1 MLLQV
6 APVST
11 LAVADRAFTRQ
22 YFRGAVAAILMY
34 DITSADSLAGAQK
47 WLETL
52 EAELPPSPKTILV
65 LVGSKLDRQ
74 EERQVPLDEALQM
87 ALRAN
92 AAHLECSSK
101 DGTNVELV
109 FQRVATML
117 LQRGLKPGADG
128 GGTSSRAHLHG
139 APVVIGGGP
148 ARPVA
153 AAGCCV

>member
-74 EERQVPLDEALQM
+74 EERQVQNRHAE
-87 ALRAN
+87 RSN
-92 AAHLECSSK
+92 
-101 DGTNVELV
+101 
-109 FQRVATML
+109 
-117 LQRGLKPGADG
+117 
-128 GGTSSRAHLHG
+128 
-139 APVVIGGGP
+139 GP
-148 ARPVA
+148 ANLVRYHVPCLTA
-153 AAGCCV
+153 MFC